1 MTWLQP
7 IRRAVGG
14 TQAFHTA
21 DRVTEAR
28 WINWLAGA
36 EIWCIWSLWI
46 QPPPSRDGGG
56 KVWNRRN
63 LAIGGHIGLWR
74 RCNIRDAGI
83 QPNPARRT
91 ELVLTR
97 PWSRLMSIA
106 QT

>member
-1 MTWLQP
+1 LEFNLP
-7 IRRAVGG
+7 I
-14 TQAFHTA
+14 FC
-21 DRVTEAR
+21 
-28 WINWLAGA
+28 L
-36 EIWCIWSLWI
+36 SLKGRI
-46 QPPPSRDGGG
+46 
-56 KVWNRRN
+56 RRN

>member
-1 MTWLQP
+1 LRDEDRLRSETDVAAASQAGFRKGVGLALSRVLFGSNP
-7 IRRAVGG
+7 AVSRSARRVG
-14 TQAFHTA
+14 
-21 DRVTEAR
+21 
-28 WINWLAGA
+28 
-36 EIWCIWSLWI
+36 S
-46 QPPPSRDGGG
+46 
-56 KVWNRRN
+56 RRN

>member
-1 MTWLQP
+1 MDQLVS
-7 IRRAVGG
+7 RCGNLVHMVAL
-14 TQAFHTA
+14 
-21 DRVTEAR
+21 DRT
-28 WINWLAGA
+28 
-36 EIWCIWSLWI
+36 SPF
-46 QPPPSRDGGG
+46 QDGGG

-74 RCNIRDAGI
+74 RCIRDAGI

-106 QT
+106 QTRPVGPTNRAA